1 MIGYF
6 LKRSIRRF
14 AARYNYDAGYV
25 EHIADVSTS
34 AALRLSALQA
44 YSQYSGPKE
53 ARDVWAGAILASTLE
68 ADCGPCVQLVF
79 DMAIAAQVPA
89 DQLVLCL
96 QGLSEEAGEVGLGFR
111 FARAAIADTSDLEG
125 LRTEIDR
132 RYGAS
137 AVIAV
142 SFAASSGRV
151 YPVLKRGLGFAH
163 TCSNVT
169 FGNEVIRVA
178 HQT

>member
-1 MIGYF
+1 MIGFF

-14 AARYNYDAGYV
+14 AARYNYDAGHM
-25 EHIADVSTS
+25 EHVTNISTS
-34 AALRLSALQA
+34 AGLRLSALQA
-44 YSQYSGPKE
+44 YSGYSGPKE
-53 ARDVWAGAILASTLE
+53 ARDVWAGAMLASTLE
-68 ADCGPCVQLVF
+68 GDCGPCVQLVF
-79 DMAIAAQVPA
+79 DMAIEAQVPA
-89 DQLVLCL
+89 DQLILCL
-96 QGLSEEAGEVGLGFR
+96 QGMADNAGEVGLGFR
-111 FARAAIADTSDLEG
+111 FARAAIADTSELDDL
-125 LRTEIDR
+125 RREIQD

-137 AVIAV
+137 AVIAA